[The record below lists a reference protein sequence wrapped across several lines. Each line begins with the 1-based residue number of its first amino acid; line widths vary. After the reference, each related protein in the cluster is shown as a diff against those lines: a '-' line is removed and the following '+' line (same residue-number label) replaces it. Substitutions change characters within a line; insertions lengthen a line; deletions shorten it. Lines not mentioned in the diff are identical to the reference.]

1 MRVLVTGATG
11 FVGSALLNCFASR
24 SDLSLRCSVRSLNSL
39 LPPSVD
45 SVVIRGLDSGQD
57 WRQCLDG
64 VDVVVHCAARV
75 HVVHE
80 QVSDPHK
87 FCTNVL
93 KTKPRSSSIVA
104 GVKRFIFVSSIKV
117 NGDLTLNGSPFFAD
131 QLPAPVCSYGIS
143 KMEAEQVLKSISSQS
158 DMEYVIIR
166 PPLVYGPG
174 VKANFLSLIKLIK
187 SGIPLPFGL
196 LTENRRSF
204 VGIDNLTSLINL
216 CLDCPAAANQTF
228 LVSTMRTCRPGLRS
242 KLQMR

>member
-1 MRVLVTGATG
+1 M
-11 FVGSALLNCFASR
+11 
-24 SDLSLRCSVRSLNSL
+24 RCSVRSLNSL

-80 QVSDPHK
+80 QVSDPLTE
-87 FCTNVL
+87 FRNTNVL
-93 KTKPRSSSIVA
+93 GTLNLARQSIEA

-204 VGIDNLTSLINL
+204 VGDNLTSLINL
-216 CLDCPAAANQTF
+216 CLIAQPLLIKPF
-228 LVSTMRTCRPGLRS
+228 LSLTMRTCLLRTWF
-242 KLQMR
+242 

>member
-1 MRVLVTGATG
+1 M
-11 FVGSALLNCFASR
+11 
-24 SDLSLRCSVRSLNSL
+24 
-39 LPPSVD
+39 
-45 SVVIRGLDSGQD
+45 
-57 WRQCLDG
+57 
-64 VDVVVHCAARV
+64 
-75 HVVHE
+75 
-80 QVSDPHK
+80 
-87 FCTNVL
+87 
-93 KTKPRSSSIVA
+93 
-104 GVKRFIFVSSIKV
+104 

-228 LVSTMRTCRPGLRS
+228 LVSDDEDLSTQDLVLRIANALGVKPSLFAFPPSFFHLSSKVLGKRDVYRSLCRSLQVDISKTCRSLDWSPPFRLHDNLEKALAFYRLRS
-242 KLQMR
+242 